1 MLDRRVAFGAL
12 MVLFT
17 LCASCHKGKE
27 PTDQVNHVV
36 PASGGSQE
44 SEPKVIP
51 LKEIWAYNMPGT
63 LNVLNSASDP
73 QKRLVDEIWRSLWAF
88 PSEDK
93 DARAGF
99 AVSGTGLEVLRQV
112 HAVLVEE
119 QGTEQTFPANSD
131 ISVAFFSYQTHP
143 YVHLHRVERQGHVVN
158 IRYRFVRHETEET
171 TSNFALV
178 PLGKL
183 LPGDYR
189 VNIIQSPKEDKNAAS
204 GYRPI
209 NNEIARRIV
218 CNSFSFSIGEQGE

>member
-63 LNVLNSASDP
+63 LNVQKMDP
-73 QKRLVDEIWRSLWAF
+73 DQPGGLFEEIRRSLWAF
-88 PSEDK
+88 PSKDK
-93 DARAGF
+93 DARKGF
-99 AVSGTGLEVLRQV
+99 AVSGTGLEALRQV

-119 QGTEQTFPANSD
+119 QDPEQTFPANSD
-131 ISVAFFSYQTHP
+131 ISVAFFSYQDSR
-143 YVHLHRVERQGHVVN
+143 YVHLHRVERQGNVVN
-158 IRYRFVRHETEET
+158 IRYRFVPHETEEAT
-171 TSNFALV
+171 THFALI

-183 LPGDYR
+183 SSGEYR
-189 VNIIQSPKEDKNAAS
+189 VNVIQSPLEQKYVEQGFRSLSDT
-204 GYRPI
+204 
-209 NNEIARRIV
+209 IARRIV
-218 CNSFSFSIGEQGE
+218 CNSFSFSIGE